1 MTIAETQIKRAFPKI
16 RKNGERVKKVF
27 DKVAQNIAD
36 GKPANV
42 SVVMREEGYSPSASN
57 CLKVQRTAT
66 WQQLLD
72 ANLPDDSV
80 MNVLRD
86 LISPDNEDKRT
97 RLEAAKEALKL
108 KNRYPAEKKNFN
120 IVKAE
125 LEDLFLNEEDRPTET
140 ITED

>member
-1 MTIAETQIKRAFPKI
+1 METIAEQQLRHLKPL
-16 RKNGERVKKVF
+16 RKNG
-27 DKVAQNIAD
+27 DKVKRVFEKVAKNISE

-42 SVVMREEGYSPSASN
+42 STAMREEGYSPSSSN

-72 ANLPDDSV
+72 ASLPDDSV

-125 LEDLFLNEEDRPTET
+125 LEDLFVNEEDRPTET